1 MADVLLFHHSCGLT
15 SGVLAFAAV
24 LSGAGH
30 TPDRFDGATFDDIE
44 AGVAHAQH
52 LDIRGRAVRIADELD
67 PGLVY
72 AGFSLGVV
80 PAQMLAGAELLLHP
94 GDRHLFADSSLP
106 SYDADAAAPLT
117 GRVLAFLA
125 AR

>member
-1 MADVLLFHHSCGLT
+1 M
-15 SGVLAFAAV
+15 
-24 LSGAGH
+24 
-30 TPDRFDGATFDDIE
+30 
-44 AGVAHAQH
+44 AHAQH
-52 LDIRGRAVRIADELD
+52 LDIRGRAVRIADDLD

-94 GDRHLFADSSLP
+94 GDRHLFADSSRP
-106 SYDADAAAPLT
+106 SYDADAAALLT